1 MGIVNIRV
9 LRIRRESLISAC
21 CKKLRSFS
29 AARGTWIL
37 SFLNVP
43 INHGSLFFPCRNVGK
58 KRQERGYTYMV

>member
-9 LRIRRESLISAC
+9 PRIRRESLISAC

-29 AARGTWIL
+29 AVQGTWIL

-43 INHGSLFFPCRNVGK
+43 INHGSFFFLVETRVKSARNVD
-58 KRQERGYTYMV
+58 TVT